1 MTKMYRTTG
10 SKRISVI
17 LCDNKGKY
25 LIVRTE
31 DNSERNIEFPGFS
44 EKNYEF
50 PEEQR
55 EQLINQEF
63 GKILGISVDSL
74 SLIEV
79 FTDWEYPL
87 RHYIFLGNIS
97 NGVPAK
103 IKYKNI
109 YWKKL
114 EEINEDE
121 LNIYGLQV
129 YQKLAECSYCRELH
143 SQKDK
148 LDDFFDRFMIH
159 DAGQLV
165 IEAIKESDGN
175 DSVSKVCTR
184 YYLSHLRAIM
194 VEDENRKKNS
204 TIQNYLK
211 LYKREDLAEE
221 VDDLLQIQVADNMDL
236 RALIKIVVDRQIAH
250 YDAVSKEEIK
260 FREDLERLFL
270 AEGPAP
276 LTQLVGYIEEFIV
289 SLVMEMWFYAG
300 ELGVD
305 ISDTGTEFSASQG
318 EYTDELLY
326 KIQMLFVREIEE

>member
-129 YQKLAECSYCRELH
+129 YQKLAECSY
-143 SQKDK
+143 
-148 LDDFFDRFMIH
+148 
-159 DAGQLV
+159 
-165 IEAIKESDGN
+165 
-175 DSVSKVCTR
+175 
-184 YYLSHLRAIM
+184 
-194 VEDENRKKNS
+194 
-204 TIQNYLK
+204 
-211 LYKREDLAEE
+211 
-221 VDDLLQIQVADNMDL
+221 
-236 RALIKIVVDRQIAH
+236 
-250 YDAVSKEEIK
+250 
-260 FREDLERLFL
+260 
-270 AEGPAP
+270 
-276 LTQLVGYIEEFIV
+276 
-289 SLVMEMWFYAG
+289 
-300 ELGVD
+300 
-305 ISDTGTEFSASQG
+305 
-318 EYTDELLY
+318 
-326 KIQMLFVREIEE
+326 